1 MPSEARQQLKK
12 WARHKLE
19 SLGDYLEYHA
29 ASLKSSTYYIDL
41 FSHDATVGVTP
52 PALETEAQFAGYIFV
67 ARDGGQVR
75 EIRRLTAAH
84 RGKTTLISGS
94 LVHDS
99 VVRRLFDRIP
109 RSASS
114 FALIDPPGYRR
125 LRWSLVKKLAVHGV
139 DWRRHKID
147 LLIIFP
153 LEMALARNLARP
165 ECAASITRLFGGSD
179 WLEIKKSLVEGS
191 TGLDAVRRQLVALY
205 KKGLK
210 GLGYRYVS
218 DASPAPFS
226 RPPVYHVIWASD
238 RQSRAKLLADIW
250 GRPRYLAGEL
260 FAGEKAV

>member
-1 MPSEARQQLKK
+1 MPGEARQQLKK

-19 SLGDYLEYHA
+19 SLGDFLENHA
-29 ASLKSSTYYIDL
+29 AGLKSRTYYIDL
-41 FSHDATVGVTP
+41 FSHDTAAGVTP
-52 PALETEAQFAGYIFV
+52 AVFETETRFTGYIFA
-67 ARDGGQVR
+67 ARDGGQAR

-84 RGKTTLISGS
+84 RGETTVISGS

-99 VVRRLFDRIP
+99 VVRRLFDGIP

-125 LRWSLVKKLAVHGV
+125 LRWSLIKKLATHGV
-139 DWRRHKID
+139 DWRGHKTD

-153 LEMALARNLARP
+153 LEMALTRNLTRP

-179 WLEIKKSLVEGS
+179 WLKIKKSLVEGS
-191 TGLDAVRRQLVALY
+191 SNLDVVRHQLVSLY

-210 GLGYRYVS
+210 SLGYRYVS
-218 DASPAPFS
+218 DTSPAPFS

-238 RQSRAKLLADIW
+238 RQNRARLLADVW
-250 GRPRYLAGEL
+250 GRPRYLADEL
-260 FAGEKAV
+260 FAGEKAE

>member
-1 MPSEARQQLKK
+1 MPGEARGQLKK

-19 SLGDYLEYHA
+19 SLGDYLEGHA
-29 ASLKSSTYYIDL
+29 AGLKSDTYYIDL
-41 FSHDATVGVTP
+41 FSHDAAAGVTP
-52 PALETEAQFAGYIFV
+52 PALETEARFAGYIFV
-67 ARDGGQVR
+67 ARDGGQAR
-75 EIRRLTAAH
+75 EIRRLTAAQG
-84 RGKTTLISGS
+84 GKTSVITGS

-99 VVRRLFDRIP
+99 VVKRLFDSIP

-125 LRWSLVKKLAVHGV
+125 LRWSLVKKLATHGV
-139 DWRRHKID
+139 DWRGHKTD

-153 LEMALARNLARP
+153 LEMALTRNLTRP

-179 WLEIKKSLVEGS
+179 WLEIKKSLVAGS
-191 TGLDAVRRQLVALY
+191 AGIDAVRHQLVALY
-205 KKGLK
+205 SKGLK
-210 GLGYRYVS
+210 SLGYRYVS

-238 RQSRAKLLADIW
+238 RQSRAKLLADVW

>member
-1 MPSEARQQLKK
+1 MPGKGQGQLKK

-19 SLGDYLEYHA
+19 SLGDYLENHA
-29 ASLKSSTYYIDL
+29 AGLKSSTYYIDL
-41 FSHDATVGVTP
+41 FSHHAAESVAP
-52 PALETEAQFAGYIFV
+52 PALETETQFDGYVFV
-67 ARDGGQVR
+67 ARDGGQAR
-75 EIRRLTAAH
+75 EIRRLSAAH
-84 RGKTTLISGS
+84 RGKTTVISGS

-99 VVRRLFDRIP
+99 VVRRLFDSIP

-114 FALIDPPGYRR
+114 FALFDPPGYRR
-125 LRWSLVKKLAVHGV
+125 LRWSLVKKLATHGV
-139 DWRRHKID
+139 DWRGHKTD

-153 LEMALARNLARP
+153 LEMALTRNLTRP

-179 WLEIKKSLVEGS
+179 WLEIKKSLVDGS
-191 TGLDAVRRQLVALY
+191 INLDAVRHQLIALY

-210 GLGYRYVS
+210 GLGYRYVN

-238 RQSRAKLLADIW
+238 RQNRARLLADVW
-250 GRPRYLAGEL
+250 GRPRYLADEL